1 MSTVTLRELA
11 ASKACAH
18 ACAHPTRTVCGALI
32 GPSSADASTSARDVV
47 DCAPM
52 FHGDVT
58 TTPYFEIALEQI
70 ETWASREGR
79 TIVGAYY
86 ANARDG
92 DETPP
97 ACVAGTLDTLS
108 ARLRRAFGKENID
121 AFGMLI
127 DATSLERVATAK
139 DGETCA
145 FRVVERD
152 AEGEWTPSDRARATI
167 ETGRESAVRA
177 RVRRTLDDEST
188 EPLDVCDFDDH
199 FDDLSKDWRNPSF
212 ASSAA

>member
-1 MSTVTLRELA
+1 M
-11 ASKACAH
+11 
-18 ACAHPTRTVCGALI
+18 CGALI

-92 DETPP
+92 DGTPP

-152 AEGEWTPSDRARATI
+152 AEGEWTPSERARARRSRPVENPPCARACVERSTMNPPSRSTCAISTI
-167 ETGRESAVRA
+167 
-177 RVRRTLDDEST
+177 TLT
-188 EPLDVCDFDDH
+188 I
-199 FDDLSKDWRNPSF
+199 
-212 ASSAA
+212 

>member
-1 MSTVTLRELA
+1 MRARVRA
-11 ASKACAH
+11 PDANGV
-18 ACAHPTRTVCGALI
+18 RGAI

-70 ETWASREGR
+70 ETGVAGGEDDRGR
-79 TIVGAYY
+79 VLRQR
-86 ANARDG
+86 ARRRRDAA
-92 DETPP
+92 
-97 ACVAGTLDTLS
+97 ACVAGTLDTLG

-145 FRVVERD
+145 FRVAERD
-152 AEGEWTPSDRARATI
+152 AEGEWTRSERARDDRDRSRIRRARA
-167 ETGRESAVRA
+167 RA
-177 RVRRTLDDEST
+177 SNARR
-188 EPLDVCDFDDH
+188 
-199 FDDLSKDWRNPSF
+199 
-212 ASSAA
+212 

>member
-1 MSTVTLRELA
+1 MSAITLRELA

-58 TTPYFEIALEQI
+58 TPPYFEIALEQI
-70 ETWASREGR
+70 ETWAAREGR

-86 ANARDG
+86 ANARDA
-92 DETPP
+92 DAPP
-97 ACVAGTLDTLS
+97 PPCVAGALDTLS
-108 ARLRRAFGKENID
+108 ARLRRACGNDTID
-121 AFGMLI
+121 AIGVLI
-127 DATSLERVATAK
+127 DATSLERVANAT
-139 DGETCA
+139 DGQTCA

-152 AEGEWTPSDRARATI
+152 AEGDWTPSERASATI

-177 RVRRTLDDEST
+177 RVRRTLDDECAD
-188 EPLDVCDFDDH
+188 PLDVCDFDDH

-212 ASSAA
+212 ASVSA